1 MASNT
6 ILARIKDESGN
17 DEFKWLSQNRTLY
30 ADQFTENG
38 PVSDEDRKTF
48 HPKSMKDVFEH
59 YQPKKSSV
67 QMEDEMGAPVVENF
81 EFHEIKD
88 FDDEQLIEKSPHLS
102 MEKGRITSYSNII
115 RQLERNKLLRNV
127 LKDESATANLKTV
140 LRILIKELEET
151 K

>member
-1 MASNT
+1 
-6 ILARIKDESGN
+6 
-17 DEFKWLSQNRTLY
+17 
-30 ADQFTENG
+30 
-38 PVSDEDRKTF
+38 
-48 HPKSMKDVFEH
+48 
-59 YQPKKSSV
+59 
-67 QMEDEMGAPVVENF
+67 
-81 EFHEIKD
+81 
-88 FDDEQLIEKSPHLS
+88 